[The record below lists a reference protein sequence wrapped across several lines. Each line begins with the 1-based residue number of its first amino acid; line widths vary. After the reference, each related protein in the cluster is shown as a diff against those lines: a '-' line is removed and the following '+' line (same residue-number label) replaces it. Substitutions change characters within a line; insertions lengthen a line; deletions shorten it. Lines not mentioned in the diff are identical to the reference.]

1 MTDVKTQQPE
11 SLYGKIALDQ
21 AGVELGT
28 VEAVY
33 VDAAGQPEWAAVRT
47 GRVET
52 SLVPLAGA
60 ELAETGVKLAV
71 DQTLVRNAPYGGDAG
86 GQVPASL
93 SEEQEAE
100 LYHYYSV
107 EYLSPEADEPGIGS

>member
-1 MTDVKTQQPE
+1 MTGLKAQQPD

-21 AGVELGT
+21 AGEELGT

-33 VDAAGQPEWAAVRT
+33 VDAAGRPEWAAVRT

-52 SLVPLAGA
+52 SLVPLVGA
-60 ELAETGVKLAV
+60 QLADTGLTLAV
-71 DQTLVRNAPYGGDAG
+71 DRALVRNAPYGGDIG
-86 GQVPASL
+86 GVPDSL

-100 LYHYYSV
+100 LYHYYSI
-107 EYLSPEADEPGIGS
+107 EYLSPAAEEPGIGS

>member
-1 MTDVKTQQPE
+1 MSDVKTQAPE

-21 AGVELGT
+21 AGEELGT

-33 VDAAGQPEWAAVRT
+33 VDAAQRPEWAAVRT

-52 SLVPLAGA
+52 SLVPLVGA
-60 ELAETGVKLAV
+60 ELTDTGVKLAV
-71 DQTLVRNAPYGGDAG
+71 DRTLVRNAPYGGDAG
-86 GQVPASL
+86 GQVPGSL

-107 EYLSPEADEPGIGS
+107 EYLSPEAEEPGIGS

>member
-1 MTDVKTQQPE
+1 MTDVKEHQPD

-21 AGVELGT
+21 TGDELGT

-33 VDAAGQPEWAAVRT
+33 VDATGRPEWAAVRT

-52 SLVPLAGA
+52 SLVPLVGA
-60 ELAETGVKLAV
+60 ELTDSGLRLAV
-71 DQTLVRNAPYGGDAG
+71 DRALVRNAPYGGDVEG
-86 GQVPASL
+86 VPDSL

-100 LYHYYSV
+100 LYHYYSI
-107 EYLSPEADEPGIGS
+107 EYLSPAAEEPGIGS